1 MLFVKLSEKLLNDA
15 VKYLDQIID
24 PVEKA
29 KIICNLLPHVEKFEK
44 NKTSTILDSIEPTKL
59 EEIPVSMPKQ
69 KEDTNFVP
77 EEEKTEVQKAPEPVT
92 VSIEEEPVIEE
103 ANKEED
109 VVIPE
114 NGTEEEIIKALVKK
128 YGTLT
133 LEEASKNEE
142 AAMFKKYFG
151 IINQLCKTILT
162 HYNGKKT
169 PAEVKTMVMDYLGEC
184 TNVKSDNVLKE
195 MSVQEFFKFYSYA
208 KFLNDIYNYDE
219 ATLAKALK
227 ELRIDLKMVK
237 INQHNC
243 IALHAILVSLA
254 NKAA

>member
-1 MLFVKLSEKLLNDA
+1 MILLKKERMMLFVKLSEKLFNDA

-29 KIICNLLPHVEKFEK
+29 KIIAMLLP
-44 NKTSTILDSIEPTKL
+44 N
-59 EEIPVSMPKQ
+59 IPDTMEYIK
-69 KEDTNFVP
+69 DTNSVP

-92 VSIEEEPVIEE
+92 VSIEEEPVVEE

-195 MSVQEFFKFYSYA
+195 MSVQEFFKFYGYA
-208 KFLNDIYNYDE
+208 KFLNDIYSYDE

-243 IALHAILVSLA
+243 IALHAILISLA

>member
-1 MLFVKLSEKLLNDA
+1 MLLKKERMMLFVKLSEKLLNDA

-29 KIICNLLPHVEKFEK
+29 KIIAMLLP
-44 NKTSTILDSIEPTKL
+44 N
-59 EEIPVSMPKQ
+59 IPDTMEYT
-69 KEDTNFVP
+69 EDTNSVP

-92 VSIEEEPVIEE
+92 VSIEEEPIVEE
-103 ANKEED
+103 VNKEED

-195 MSVQEFFKFYSYA
+195 MSVQEFFKFYGYA
-208 KFLNDIYNYDE
+208 KFLNDIYSYDE

-243 IALHAILVSLA
+243 IALHAILISLA